1 MTKTQVIHPSA
12 EVGAGT
18 TLGEFVVIEEDVSV
32 GKNCVI
38 GHHAVL
44 RQGTCLGDN
53 IQIGEYS
60 VIGKQPMVAAISAM
74 TKSKELPIAEIGD
87 ETIIGSSVIIYRGC
101 RIGKRVLVA
110 DAASV
115 REEVN
120 IGDETIIGRS
130 VTIEN
135 KTKVGTKCKIQT
147 NAYIC
152 ALSEIGD
159 GCFVAPCVA
168 FTNDNFL
175 GRTKERFKYHKGVV
189 MHRGARIGANATILP
204 GITIGEDGLVGA
216 GSVVTHDVPARKI
229 VIGSPARVVKDVSP
243 AQLLENQ
250 Q

>member
-44 RQGTCLGDN
+44 RQGTHLGDN

-74 TKSKELPIAEIGD
+74 TKPKELPIAEIGD

-101 RIGKRVLVA
+101 GIGKRVLVA
-110 DAASV
+110 DAASI

-130 VTIEN
+130 ATIEN

-147 NAYIC
+147 NVYIC
-152 ALSEIGD
+152 ALSEIDD
-159 GCFVAPCVA
+159 GCFVAPGVV

-189 MHRGARIGANATILP
+189 MRRGARIGANATIFP

-216 GSVVTHDVPARKI
+216 GSVVNHDVPARKI
-229 VIGSPARVVKDVSP
+229 AIGSPARVIKAVP
-243 AQLLENQ
+243 PEQLLENQ